1 MRIST
6 RGEYGLRA
14 MVELALH
21 HGQGPLPLKTVAERQ
36 GISEPYLEQLMGTL
50 RKAGLVNS
58 VRGAQGGYEL
68 AVPPE
73 RLKVGDILRAL
84 EGPIVPWECL
94 DQQSGAVC
102 LFTDGCATRV
112 LWKRLQEAV
121 DRVID
126 SVMLSDLVEE
136 QKQLQVEGGALLFD
150 I

>member
-14 MVELALH
+14 MVELALRA
-21 HGQGPLPLKTVAERQ
+21 GQGPVPLKAIAESQ

-68 AVPPE
+68 ARRPE
-73 RLKVGDILRAL
+73 QVKAGDVVRAL
-84 EGPIVPWECL
+84 EGPIVPWECV
-94 DQQSGAVC
+94 DESSGVVC
-102 LFTDGCATRV
+102 LLTEGCSTRL
-112 LWKRLQEAV
+112 LWKKLQDAIEAV
-121 DRVID
+121 LD
-126 SVMLSDLVEE
+126 SVTLADLVEE
-136 QKQLQVEGGALLFD
+136 QQRLRVQGGALLFD

>member
-14 MVELALH
+14 MVELALYQ
-21 HGQGPLPLKTVAERQ
+21 GQGPLALNVIAQRQ

-68 AVPPE
+68 SRPAA
-73 RLKVGDILRAL
+73 KVTVGQVLRAL
-84 EGPIVPWECL
+84 EGPIIPSECL
-94 DQQSGAVC
+94 TEDGEFVC
-102 LFTDGCATRV
+102 VQMEECATRL
-112 LWKRLQEAV
+112 LWRKLQEA
-121 DRVID
+121 ID
-126 SVMLSDLVEE
+126 SVVDAITLADLADE
-136 QKQLQVEGGALLFD
+136 QRRLQVRSGALMYE